1 MYGVLRYAPQI
12 CNMYGVPR
20 YLQFKDLMEQGFR
33 YEKDCLSKKERTTCI
48 GNGNSGENP
57 NRFNEERTKK
67 GLRVVSSQPMQIT
80 LRNRLVLQFVRYK
93 PVVCQNVKIKQV
105 DYPVTVEVGTEHF
118 CSCGIV

>member
-48 GNGNSGENP
+48 GNGNSGENLTRRAGATARQE
-57 NRFNEERTKK
+57 RFNGKRARKNRYGVPRLGNEDF
-67 GLRVVSSQPMQIT
+67 GNVVD
-80 LRNRLVLQFVRYK
+80 VVVFFV
-93 PVVCQNVKIKQV
+93 VVFF
-105 DYPVTVEVGTEHF
+105 H
-118 CSCGIV
+118 